1 MDDLISVIV
10 STYNRPDALDVALRS
25 LSRQSD
31 RRFEIVVADDG
42 SGAATERVV
51 RDWIARA
58 PVAVKHAWHEDR
70 GFRLAEIRNLGIREC
85 AGRYLV
91 FLDGDCITRP
101 SFVAAHR
108 RLAEPGWFVTGNRI
122 LMSQRLTEQALA
134 KTPTETS
141 VARPEPE
148 TFGMLAHLTLRAR
161 GDLNRL
167 APLFALPLGSLRK
180 RRATQWRGANG
191 SNMAFW
197 RGDLEVVDGFD
208 AAFTGWGREDSDMFV
223 RLIRAGVRRKDGR
236 FATGV
241 LHLWHREA
249 DRSGLDANER
259 QLAEIIGGDGV
270 KARRGLSWR
279 EEAVTSDAVSDTVS
293 GEAAR

>member
-1 MDDLISVIV
+1 LDELISVIV

-42 SGAATERVV
+42 SGAATECVV
-51 RDWIARA
+51 RDWTARA
-58 PVAVKHAWHEDR
+58 PVAVKHVWHEDR
-70 GFRLAEIRNLGIREC
+70 GFRLAEIRNLGIRES

-101 SFVAAHR
+101 GFVAAHR

-122 LMSQRLTEQALA
+122 LMSQRLTAQALA
-134 KTPTETS
+134 EAGAS
-141 VARPEPE
+141 RPEPE
-148 TFGMLAHLTLRAR
+148 SFGSLAHLLLRAR

-167 APLFALPLGSLRK
+167 APLFALPLGNLRK
-180 RRATQWRGANG
+180 RRPTQWRGANG

-197 RGDLEVVDGFD
+197 RDDVEAVDGFD
-208 AAFTGWGREDSDMFV
+208 AAFTGWGREDSDIFV
-223 RLIRAGVRRKDGR
+223 RLLRAGVRRKDGR

-249 DRSGLDANER
+249 DRSGLDTNER
-259 QLAEIIGGDGV
+259 RLAEIIGGDTI

-279 EEAVTSDAVSDTVS
+279 DEAETTVAQSDAII
-293 GEAAR
+293 GGAGR

>member
-1 MDDLISVIV
+1 LDDLISVVV
-10 STYNRPDALDVALRS
+10 STYNRADALDAVLRS

-31 RRFEIVVADDG
+31 RNFEIVVADDG

-58 PVAVKHAWHEDR
+58 PVPVKHVWHEDR
-70 GFRLAEIRNLGIREC
+70 GFRLAEIRNLGIAAS

-91 FLDGDCITRP
+91 FMDGDCITRP

-122 LMSQRLTEQALA
+122 LMSQRLTAQSLA
-134 KTPTETS
+134 EGDA
-141 VARPEPE
+141 VRPEPE
-148 TFGMLAHLTLRAR
+148 LFGAATYLSRRAR

-208 AAFTGWGREDSDMFV
+208 AAFTGWGREDSDIFV
-223 RLIRAGVRRKDGR
+223 RLIRAGMRRKDGR

-249 DRSGLDANER
+249 DRSGLDSNER
-259 QLAEIIGGDGV
+259 RLAEIIGGDGV
-270 KARRGLSWR
+270 KARRGLSSR
-279 EEAVTSDAVSDTVS
+279 EEPEKSDAVVGGAS
-293 GEAAR
+293 R

>member
-1 MDDLISVIV
+1 LDDLISVIV

-42 SGAATERVV
+42 SGPATERVV
-51 RDWIARA
+51 RDWAARA

-70 GFRLAEIRNLGIREC
+70 GFRLAEIRNLGIRAS

-108 RLAEPGWFVTGNRI
+108 RLAEPCWFVTGNRI
-122 LMSQRLTEQALA
+122 LMSQRLTEQILA
-134 KTPTETS
+134 KTSTKQPTKTTA
-141 VARPEPE
+141 ARPEPE
-148 TFGMLAHLTLRAR
+148 SFGLFEHLALRGR
-161 GDLNRL
+161 GDLNRV
-167 APLFALPLGSLRK
+167 APLLALPLGGLRK

-197 RGDLEVVDGFD
+197 RADLEAVDGFD

-249 DRSGLDANER
+249 DRSGLDGNER
-259 QLAEIIGGDGV
+259 RLAEIIGGDTV
-270 KARRGLSWR
+270 RARRGLSWCDGPQK
-279 EEAVTSDAVSDTVS
+279 SDAVA
-293 GEAAR
+293 GEARR

>member
-1 MDDLISVIV
+1 LDELISVIV
-10 STYNRPDALDVALRS
+10 STYNRPDALDAALRA

-31 RRFEIVVADDG
+31 RRFEIVIADDG
-42 SGAATERVV
+42 SSAATARVV
-51 RDWIARA
+51 KDWTARA
-58 PVAVKHAWHEDR
+58 AVAVKHVWHEDR
-70 GFRLAEIRNLGIREC
+70 GFRLAEIRNLGICES

-101 SFVAAHR
+101 SFVAGHR

-122 LMSQRLTEQALA
+122 LMSQRLTGKALA
-134 KTPTETS
+134 ETS
-141 VARPEPE
+141 ATRSEPE
-148 TFGMLAHLTLRAR
+148 LFGLAAHLSLRAR

-167 APLFALPLGSLRK
+167 APLLALPLGALRK

-197 RGDLEVVDGFD
+197 RRDLEAVDGFD
-208 AAFTGWGREDSDMFV
+208 AAFTGWGREDSDIFV
-223 RLIRAGVRRKDGR
+223 RLIRAGLRRKDGR

-249 DRSGLDANER
+249 DRSGLDGNER
-259 QLAEIIGGDGV
+259 RLAEIIGGDSV

-279 EEAVTSDAVSDTVS
+279 EEAVAPDAVA
-293 GEAAR
+293 GEAGR

>member
-1 MDDLISVIV
+1 LDELISVIV

-42 SGAATERVV
+42 SGTATARIV
-51 RDWIARA
+51 RDWTARA
-58 PVAVKHAWHEDR
+58 PVAVKHVWHEDR
-70 GFRLAEIRNLGIREC
+70 GFRLAEIRNLGIRES

-122 LMSQRLTEQALA
+122 LMSQRLTSQVLA
-134 KTPTETS
+134 EAS
-141 VARPEPE
+141 AARPEPE
-148 TFGMLAHLTLRAR
+148 SFGPLTHVSLRAR

-167 APLFALPLGSLRK
+167 APLLALPLGSLRK
-180 RRATQWRGANG
+180 RRATQWQGANG

-197 RGDLEVVDGFD
+197 RGDIEAVDGFD
-208 AAFTGWGREDSDMFV
+208 AAFTGWGREDSDIFI
-223 RLIRAGVRRKDGR
+223 RLIRAGIRRKDGR
-236 FATGV
+236 FAAGV

-249 DRSGLDANER
+249 DRSGLDTNER
-259 QLAEIIGGDGV
+259 RLAEIIGSGGV
-270 KARRGLSWR
+270 KARRGLSWH
-279 EEAVTSDAVSDTVS
+279 EEAETPDAVV
-293 GEAAR
+293 GEAGR